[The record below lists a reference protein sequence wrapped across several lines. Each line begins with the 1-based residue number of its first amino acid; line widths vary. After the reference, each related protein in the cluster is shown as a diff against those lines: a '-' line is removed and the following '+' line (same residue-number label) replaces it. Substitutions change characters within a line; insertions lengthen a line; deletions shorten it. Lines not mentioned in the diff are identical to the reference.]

1 MIMLRTLLLLGM
13 LVPALAVAVT
23 PGSAHPKVRMETNK
37 GVIVIELY
45 PEKAPK
51 TVANF
56 LEYVRTGHYF
66 GTIFHRVIPGFM
78 IQGGGVTA
86 DFQGKPLRDA
96 IVNEAGNGLKNLRG
110 TVAMARTSAVN
121 SATAQFFINLK
132 DNAFLDH
139 RDDTPEGFG
148 YCVFGK
154 VVEGMNVVDAIAAV
168 PTGAAGPFS
177 QDVPKTAVVI
187 GNVSVVK

>member
-1 MIMLRTLLLLGM
+1 
-13 LVPALAVAVT
+13 
-23 PGSAHPKVRMETNK
+23 METNK
-37 GVIVIELY
+37 GVIVIELD

-86 DFQGKPLRDA
+86 DFQGKPLRDP
-96 IVNEAGNGLKNLRG
+96 IENEAGNGLKNLRG
-110 TVAMARTSAVN
+110 TVAMARTNAVN

-132 DNAFLDH
+132 DNPFLDYKNS
-139 RDDTPEGFG
+139 TPDGFG

-154 VVEGMNVVDAIAAV
+154 VVEGMDVVDAIAKI
-168 PTGAAGPFS
+168 PTGSGGPFAK
-177 QDVPKTAVVI
+177 DVPKTPVVI
-187 GNVSVVK
+187 GNVTVLK